1 MPEMLWY
8 FAYGSNMQS
17 ATLRGRRGIDFQRAM
32 AGRLHGWRL
41 VLDKPPL
48 VSVGQSF
55 ANIIPDA
62 TAEVLGV
69 LYEISEADLAHL
81 DMTEGVP
88 LGNYQRIEILV
99 QLVADGGATLNAFTL
114 TSDHR
119 DPALQPSSRYMSLLI
134 DGALEHD
141 LPAEYVAFLRTVPAR
156 PETAEAAQFRPLLD
170 QVMRRR

>member
-1 MPEMLWY
+1 MLWY

-17 ATLRGRRGIDFQRAM
+17 ATLRGRRGIGFQRAV

-48 VSVGQSF
+48 VSIGQSF
-55 ANIIPDA
+55 ANIIRDT

-81 DMTEGVP
+81 DVTEGVP
-88 LGNYQRIEILV
+88 LGNYQRIEIAV
-99 QLVADGGATLNAFTL
+99 QPLSDGHDATLNAFTL

-119 DPALQPSSRYMSLLI
+119 DPVLQPSSRYMGLLI
-134 DGALEHD
+134 DGALEHG

-170 QVMRRR
+170 QVLRRR